1 MAKELTRKEKQITQL
16 YIETLEDVGR
26 NADNWISFLKR
37 ASYNYKYKFDEQI
50 LIYAQKPDAVACAE
64 TTIWNK
70 KLKRWVNKGAKGIAL
85 ITEKDGE
92 LGLRFVFD
100 VSDTNSNVYGRKL
113 KLWRAEERYTEDIIE
128 ALEDRFGTMEDKSNL
143 PLAIISTV
151 YNHIVDNMQDYLE
164 ELKSVTTNSK
174 LETLK
179 PEELENSFLEI
190 LIYSTIALT
199 MSRCGLDVNDYIRK
213 DCFKEI
219 EKFNTFETM
228 SILGTATRDFSK
240 EILLEISKT
249 VINLEKQE
257 KNKNYTFERLRK
269 NIYNKENEKGSVE
282 NENNLQSE
290 RKLSNTRLDNREN
303 REESGTRKISEN
315 EASIPKTEQERNI
328 HNASREQQTNRPLD
342 TNTGNSEQK
351 DSRDSRTDEE
361 KIWYNR
367 RIESEQS
374 NGMGRTD
381 EQYSS
386 DSRTDSNKGDNL
398 QLEEIQTEKEAENAS
413 FFDEQTIRK
422 ILEESPNI
430 EKNKVDFGN
439 FIYENHENKEKCKE
453 YIKQVLGNA
462 YTEFDVDD
470 KRVGYKVN
478 EDNLNL
484 WLGNYLTRSE
494 ECFVDWN
501 TITKYCIANH
511 VHYAIPKYNKDTYS
525 FMVGDVIH
533 LGLQEFTIIS
543 LDNGKM
549 TMYDNQ
555 FPLDQRTV
563 VIKDIMSKIAENPLN
578 DYLKDR
584 DIPEQEKENIEENL
598 FDKWLD
604 TFVEEKG
611 IDLGQILEVKTDKN
625 THYFEVGNII
635 ENIKATT
642 PEEQEEIKNMI
653 IKIDFYNGDV
663 IDYFKHL
670 AQALAQNYE
679 QQTEK
684 ENSNEEIDLL
694 DRVLRKHKIYD
705 IEIKIDDKGTLIA
718 KDNYNNQ
725 WVDKQF
731 YDFLFNEVFNYNDNG
746 KVDLI
751 DDEDFEKLK
760 EYRKK
765 YSNEIEENNIIP
777 QKIKKN
783 NNIEYFDL
791 HPEIPPEERNNFRIT
806 DDNLGVGTLKEK
818 YRNNIEAIKVLKLC
832 EEQNRYATPEEQEI
846 LSKYVGWGGLKSAF
860 EEQNE
865 NWANEYIELKGILT
879 EDEYKNARASSVTA
893 YYTPPV
899 VIRNIYKALQN
910 MGLKQANILEPAC
923 GIGNFFGMLPEELNN
938 CQMYGVELDS
948 ISGKIAQQLYQKS
961 TIAIQPYEKT
971 NIPDN
976 FFDVAVGNVPFD
988 DFKPNDRRYNK
999 NKFVLH
1005 DYFFAKTLDK
1015 VRPRRNY
1022 CFCNE
1027 QGNNG

>member
-64 TTIWNK
+64 ITIWNK

-113 KLWRAEERYTEDIIE
+113 KLWKVEEKYTEDIIE
-128 ALEDRFGTMEDKSNL
+128 TLEDRFGTMEDKSNL
-143 PLAIISTV
+143 PFAIISTV

-164 ELKSVTTNSK
+164 ELKNVTTNSK
-174 LETLK
+174 LEKLGQ
-179 PEELENSFLEI
+179 EELENSFLEI
-190 LIYSTIALT
+190 LIYSTIAVT
-199 MSRCGLDVNDYIRK
+199 MSRCGLDVNEYIRK

-219 EKFNTFETM
+219 ENFNTFETM

-257 KNKNYTFERLRK
+257 KNKNYTFEKLK
-269 NIYNKENEKGSVE
+269 QNIYNKENEKGSVE

-290 RKLSNTRLDNREN
+290 RELSNTRLDNREN
-303 REESGTRKISEN
+303 KQESRTRKISEN
-315 EASIPKTEQERNI
+315 EASISKTEQERNI
-328 HNASREQQTNRPLD
+328 YNASREQQTNRPLD
-342 TNTGNSEQK
+342 TNTGNSKRK
-351 DSRDSRTDEE
+351 DSRDSGTDEE
-361 KIWYNR
+361 KIWDNR

-381 EQYSS
+381 EQHSS
-386 DSRTDSNKGDNL
+386 DSRTDSDKGDNL
-398 QLEEIQTEKEAENAS
+398 QLEETQPEKEAENAS

-430 EKNKVDFGN
+430 EKNKVEFGN
-439 FIYENHENKEKCKE
+439 FIYENHEDKEKCKE

-470 KRVGYKVN
+470 NRVGYKVN
-478 EDNLNL
+478 ENNLNL

-494 ECFVDWN
+494 ECFVDWD
-501 TITKYCIANH
+501 TITKYCIVNH
-511 VHYAIPKYNKDTYS
+511 VHYAIPKYNKDTYN
-525 FMVGDVIH
+525 FMVGDVIS

-563 VIKDIMSKIAENPLN
+563 VIEDIMSKIAENPLN

-604 TFVEEKG
+604 TFIEEKG

-642 PEEQEEIKNMI
+642 PKEQEEIKNMI

-663 IDYFKHL
+663 VDYFKHL

-679 QQTEK
+679 QQMKIEEKTE
-684 ENSNEEIDLL
+684 ENEEQEY
-694 DRVLRKHKIYD
+694 VAEKI
-705 IEIKIDDKGTLIA
+705 
-718 KDNYNNQ
+718 
-725 WVDKQF
+725 V
-731 YDFLFNEVFNYNDNG
+731 
-746 KVDLI
+746 
-751 DDEDFEKLK
+751 
-760 EYRKK
+760 
-765 YSNEIEENNIIP
+765 
-777 QKIKKN
+777 KKN

-791 HPEIPPEERNNFRIT
+791 HPEIPSEERNNFKIT

-818 YRNNIEAIKVLKLC
+818 YKNNIEAIKVLKLC

-846 LSKYVGWGGLKSAF
+846 LSRYVGWGGLKSAF
-860 EEQNE
+860 DEQNE
-865 NWANEYIELKGILT
+865 NWTNEYIELKGILT

-923 GIGNFFGMLPEELNN
+923 GIGNFFGMLPEKLNN

-988 DFKPNDRRYNK
+988 EFKPNDRRYNK

-1015 VRPRRNY
+1015 VRPRWNY

>member
-1 MAKELTRKEKQITQL
+1 M
-16 YIETLEDVGR
+16 
-26 NADNWISFLKR
+26 
-37 ASYNYKYKFDEQI
+37 
-50 LIYAQKPDAVACAE
+50 IYAQKPDAVACAE

-85 ITEKDGE
+85 ITEKEGE

-113 KLWRAEERYTEDIIE
+113 KLWKVEEKYTEDIIE
-128 ALEDRFGTMEDKSNL
+128 TLEDRFGTMEDKSNL
-143 PLAIISTV
+143 PFAIISTV

-164 ELKSVTTNSK
+164 ELKNVTTNSK
-174 LETLK
+174 LEKLGQ
-179 PEELENSFLEI
+179 EELENSFLEI
-190 LIYSTIALT
+190 LIYSTIAVT
-199 MSRCGLDVNDYIRK
+199 MSRCGLDVNEYIRK

-219 EKFNTFETM
+219 ENFNTFETM

-257 KNKNYTFERLRK
+257 KNKNYTFEKLK
-269 NIYNKENEKGSVE
+269 QNIYNKENEKGSVE

-290 RKLSNTRLDNREN
+290 RELSNTRLDNREN
-303 REESGTRKISEN
+303 KQESGTRKISKN

-328 HNASREQQTNRPLD
+328 HNASREQQINRPLD
-342 TNTGNSEQK
+342 TNTGNSEQE
-351 DSRDSRTDEE
+351 DSRDSRTNEE
-361 KIWYNR
+361 KIWDNR
-367 RIESEQS
+367 RVESEQS

-381 EQYSS
+381 EQHSS
-386 DSRTDSNKGDNL
+386 DSRTDSNKGNNI

-413 FFDEQTIRK
+413 FFDDD
-422 ILEESPNI
+422 N
-430 EKNKVDFGN
+430 
-439 FIYENHENKEKCKE
+439 
-453 YIKQVLGNA
+453 
-462 YTEFDVDD
+462 YT
-470 KRVGYKVN
+470 
-478 EDNLNL
+478 
-484 WLGNYLTRSE
+484 
-494 ECFVDWN
+494 
-501 TITKYCIANH
+501 
-511 VHYAIPKYNKDTYS
+511 
-525 FMVGDVIH
+525 FMVGDTIY
-533 LGLQEFTIIS
+533 LGLQDFTILNIS
-543 LDNGKM
+543 NGKM
-549 TMYDNQ
+549 TIYDNQ

-563 VIKDIMSKIAENPLN
+563 VIKDIMQKIAENPMN

-584 DIPEQEKENIEENL
+584 ETPEIEQKEENIFNS
-598 FDKWLD
+598 WLD
-604 TFVEEKG
+604 TFIEEKG

-642 PEEQEEIKNMI
+642 PKEQEEIKNMI

-663 IDYFKHL
+663 VDYFKHL
-670 AQALAQNYE
+670 AQALVQNYE
-679 QQTEK
+679 QQMEK
-684 ENSNEEIDLL
+684 EQEVEETKEQEYIAE
-694 DRVLRKHKIYD
+694 KI
-705 IEIKIDDKGTLIA
+705 
-718 KDNYNNQ
+718 
-725 WVDKQF
+725 V
-731 YDFLFNEVFNYNDNG
+731 
-746 KVDLI
+746 
-751 DDEDFEKLK
+751 
-760 EYRKK
+760 
-765 YSNEIEENNIIP
+765 
-777 QKIKKN
+777 KKN
-783 NNIEYFDL
+783 KNIEYFDL
-791 HPEIPPEERNNFRIT
+791 HPEIPPEERNNFKIT

-818 YRNNIEAIKVLKLC
+818 YQNNIEAIKVLKLC
-832 EEQNRYATPEEQEI
+832 EEQNRYAMPEEQEI
-846 LSKYVGWGGLKSAF
+846 LSKYVGWGGLKSVF

-865 NWANEYIELKGILT
+865 NWSNEYAELKELLT

-893 YYTPPV
+893 YYTPPI

-948 ISGKIAQQLYQKS
+948 VSGRIAQQLYQKS
-961 TIAIQPYEKT
+961 TIAVQAYEKT

-1015 VRPRRNY
+1015 VRPRWNC

-1027 QGNNG
+1027 

>member
-16 YIETLEDVGR
+16 YIETLEDVSK

-50 LIYAQKPDAVACAE
+50 LIYAQRPDAVACAE

-70 KLKRWVNKGAKGIAL
+70 KLKRWVNKGSKGIAL
-85 ITEKDGE
+85 ITEKDGK

-113 KLWRAEERYTEDIIE
+113 KLWQAEEKYTDDIIE

-143 PLAIISTV
+143 PFAIISTV

-199 MSRCGLDVNDYIRK
+199 MSRCGLDVNKYIGK
-213 DCFKEI
+213 DCFNEI

-228 SILGTATRDFSK
+228 CILGTAIRDFSK

-290 RKLSNTRLDNREN
+290 RELSNTRLDNREDKQESGN
-303 REESGTRKISEN
+303 REISEN
-315 EASIPKTEQERNI
+315 EASIPKTEQEGNI
-328 HNASREQQTNRPLD
+328 HNASYEQQTNRPLD
-342 TNTGNSEQK
+342 TNTGNSEK
-351 DSRDSRTDEE
+351 EDNRVSRTNEE
-361 KIWYNR
+361 TVWNNR
-367 RIESEQS
+367 GIESKQS

-386 DSRTDSNKGDNL
+386 NSRADSNKRDNL
-398 QLEEIQTEKEAENAS
+398 QLEETQTEKEAENAS
-413 FFDEQTIRK
+413 FFD
-422 ILEESPNI
+422 
-430 EKNKVDFGN
+430 
-439 FIYENHENKEKCKE
+439 
-453 YIKQVLGNA
+453 
-462 YTEFDVDD
+462 
-470 KRVGYKVN
+470 
-478 EDNLNL
+478 
-484 WLGNYLTRSE
+484 GNYT
-494 ECFVDWN
+494 
-501 TITKYCIANH
+501 
-511 VHYAIPKYNKDTYS
+511 

-533 LGLQEFTIIS
+533 LGLDEFTIIS
-543 LDNGKM
+543 LDNEKM

-563 VIKDIMSKIAENPLN
+563 VIKDIIPKIAENPLN

-584 DIPEQEKENIEENL
+584 ETPKIEPKQENIFNN
-598 FDKWLD
+598 WLD
-604 TFVEEKG
+604 TFIEEKG
-611 IDLGQILEVKTDKN
+611 IDLEQILEVKTEKN
-625 THYFEVGNII
+625 THYFEVGNVI

-642 PEEQEEIKNMI
+642 PEEQEEIKKTI

-663 IDYFKHL
+663 VDYFKHL

-679 QQTEK
+679 REIEK
-684 ENSNEEIDLL
+684 
-694 DRVLRKHKIYD
+694 
-705 IEIKIDDKGTLIA
+705 
-718 KDNYNNQ
+718 
-725 WVDKQF
+725 KQ
-731 YDFLFNEVFNYNDNG
+731 
-746 KVDLI
+746 
-751 DDEDFEKLK
+751 
-760 EYRKK
+760 
-765 YSNEIEENNIIP
+765 EIEETEKQEHIAE
-777 QKIKKN
+777 KIVKKN
-783 NNIEYFDL
+783 KNIEYFDL

-818 YRNNIEAIKVLKLC
+818 YKNNIEAIKVLKQC
-832 EEQNRYATPEEQEI
+832 EEQNRYATIEEQEI

-865 NWANEYIELKGILT
+865 NWANEYVELKEILT

-923 GIGNFFGMLPEELNN
+923 GVGNFFGMLPEELSN

-948 ISGKIAQQLYQKS
+948 VSGRIAQQLYQKS
-961 TIAIQPYEKT
+961 TIAVQAYEKT
-971 NIPDN
+971 NILDN

-1015 VRPRRNY
+1015 VRPRWNCSICY
-1022 CFCNE
+1022 K
-1027 QGNNG
+1027 

>member
-1 MAKELTRKEKQITQL
+1 MAKELTRKEKQITEL
-16 YIETLEDVGR
+16 YIETIKDVGK

-85 ITEKDGE
+85 ITEKEGE

-113 KLWRAEERYTEDIIE
+113 KLWKVEEKYTEDIIE

-143 PLAIISTV
+143 PFAIISTV

-164 ELKSVTTNSK
+164 ELKNVTTNSK
-174 LETLK
+174 LEKLGQ
-179 PEELENSFLEI
+179 EELENSFLEI
-190 LIYSTIALT
+190 LIYSTIAVT
-199 MSRCGLDVNDYIRK
+199 MSRCGLDVNEYIRK

-219 EKFNTFETM
+219 ENFNTFETM

-257 KNKNYTFERLRK
+257 KNKNYTFEKLK
-269 NIYNKENEKGSVE
+269 QNIYNKENEKGSVE

-290 RKLSNTRLDNREN
+290 RELSNTRLDNREN
-303 REESGTRKISEN
+303 KQESGTRKISKN

-328 HNASREQQTNRPLD
+328 HNASREQQINRPLD
-342 TNTGNSEQK
+342 TNTGNSEQE
-351 DSRDSRTDEE
+351 DSRDSRTNEE
-361 KIWYNR
+361 KIWDNR
-367 RIESEQS
+367 RVESEQS

-381 EQYSS
+381 EQHSS
-386 DSRTDSNKGDNL
+386 DSRTDSNKGNNI

-413 FFDEQTIRK
+413 FFDDD
-422 ILEESPNI
+422 N
-430 EKNKVDFGN
+430 
-439 FIYENHENKEKCKE
+439 
-453 YIKQVLGNA
+453 
-462 YTEFDVDD
+462 YT
-470 KRVGYKVN
+470 
-478 EDNLNL
+478 
-484 WLGNYLTRSE
+484 
-494 ECFVDWN
+494 
-501 TITKYCIANH
+501 
-511 VHYAIPKYNKDTYS
+511 
-525 FMVGDVIH
+525 FMVGDTIY
-533 LGLQEFTIIS
+533 LGLQDFTILNIS
-543 LDNGKM
+543 NGKM
-549 TMYDNQ
+549 TIYDNQ

-563 VIKDIMSKIAENPLN
+563 VIKDIMQKIAENPMN

-584 DIPEQEKENIEENL
+584 ETPEIEQKEENIFNS
-598 FDKWLD
+598 WLD
-604 TFVEEKG
+604 TFIEEKG

-642 PEEQEEIKNMI
+642 PKEQEEIKNMI

-663 IDYFKHL
+663 VDYFKHL
-670 AQALAQNYE
+670 AQALVQNYE
-679 QQTEK
+679 QQMEK
-684 ENSNEEIDLL
+684 EQEVEETKEQEYIAE
-694 DRVLRKHKIYD
+694 KI
-705 IEIKIDDKGTLIA
+705 
-718 KDNYNNQ
+718 
-725 WVDKQF
+725 V
-731 YDFLFNEVFNYNDNG
+731 
-746 KVDLI
+746 
-751 DDEDFEKLK
+751 
-760 EYRKK
+760 
-765 YSNEIEENNIIP
+765 
-777 QKIKKN
+777 KKN
-783 NNIEYFDL
+783 KNIEYFDL
-791 HPEIPPEERNNFRIT
+791 HPEIPPEERNNFKIT

-818 YRNNIEAIKVLKLC
+818 YQNNIEAIKVLKLC
-832 EEQNRYATPEEQEI
+832 EEQNRYAMPEEQEI
-846 LSKYVGWGGLKSAF
+846 LSKYVGWGGLKSVF

-865 NWANEYIELKGILT
+865 NWSNEYAELKELLT

-893 YYTPPV
+893 YYTPPI

-948 ISGKIAQQLYQKS
+948 VSGRIAQQLYQKS
-961 TIAIQPYEKT
+961 TIAVQAYEKT

-1015 VRPRRNY
+1015 VRPRWNC

-1027 QGNNG
+1027 

>member
-16 YIETLEDVGR
+16 YIETLEEVSR

-70 KLKRWVNKGAKGIAL
+70 KLKRWVNKGSKGIAL

-113 KLWRAEERYTEDIIE
+113 KLWQAEEKYTDDIIE

-164 ELKSVTTNSK
+164 ELKSVTANSK

-213 DCFKEI
+213 DCFNEI

-228 SILGTATRDFSK
+228 CILGTATRDFSK

-290 RKLSNTRLDNREN
+290 RELSNTRLDNREN
-303 REESGTRKISEN
+303 KQESGTREISEN
-315 EASIPKTEQERNI
+315 EASIPKTEQEGNI
-328 HNASREQQTNRPLD
+328 HNASYEQQTNRPLD
-342 TNTGNSEQK
+342 TNTGNSEK
-351 DSRDSRTDEE
+351 EDNRVSGTDEE
-361 KIWYNR
+361 TVWNNR
-367 RIESEQS
+367 GIESEQP
-374 NGMGRTD
+374 NGMGRAD

-386 DSRTDSNKGDNL
+386 DSRTDSSKRDNL
-398 QLEEIQTEKEAENAS
+398 QLEETQTEKEAENAS
-413 FFDEQTIRK
+413 FFDEQTIRR

-430 EKNKVDFGN
+430 EKNKVEFSN
-439 FIYENHENKEKCKE
+439 FIYENNEDKEKCKE

-462 YTEFDVDD
+462 YTEFYLDD

-484 WLGNYLTRSE
+484 WLGSYLSRTD
-494 ECFVDWN
+494 ECFIDWD
-501 TITKYCIANH
+501 TITKYCIVNN
-511 VHYAIPKYNKDTYS
+511 VHYAIPKYNKENYT

-533 LGLQEFTIIS
+533 LGLNEFTIIS

-549 TMYDNQ
+549 TIYDNQ

-563 VIKDIMSKIAENPLN
+563 VIKDILSKIAENPLN

-584 DIPEQEKENIEENL
+584 DIPEQEQEKTEENS
-598 FDKWLD
+598 FNKWLD
-604 TFVEEKG
+604 TFIEEKG
-611 IDLGQILEVKTDKN
+611 IDLGQILEIKTENN
-625 THYFEVGNII
+625 THYFEVGNVI

-653 IKIDFYNGDV
+653 VKIDFYNGDV
-663 IDYFKHL
+663 VDYFKHL
-670 AQALAQNYE
+670 AQALAQNFE
-679 QQTEK
+679 QQTSR
-684 ENSNEEIDLL
+684 NHNNEEIDLL
-694 DRVLRKHKIYD
+694 DRVLRNHKIYD

-718 KDNYNNQ
+718 KDSYNNQ
-725 WVDKQF
+725 WEDKQF

-746 KVDLI
+746 TVDLI
-751 DDEDFEKLK
+751 DDEDFEKLT

-765 YSNEIEENNIIP
+765 YSNEVVENNVIP
-777 QKIKKN
+777 KTTRKN

-791 HPEIPPEERNNFRIT
+791 HPEIPPEERNNFKIT

-818 YRNNIEAIKVLKLC
+818 YKNNIEAIKVLKLC

-865 NWANEYIELKGILT
+865 NWANEYVELKEILT

-923 GIGNFFGMLPEELNN
+923 GVGNFFGMLPEELSN

-948 ISGKIAQQLYQKS
+948 ISGRIAQQLYQKS
-961 TIAIQPYEKT
+961 TIAVQAYEKT

-976 FFDVAVGNVPFD
+976 FFDVAIGNVPFD

-1015 VRPRRNY
+1015 VRPRWNCSICY
-1022 CFCNE
+1022 K
-1027 QGNNG
+1027 

>member
-16 YIETLEDVGR
+16 YIETLEDVSK

-50 LIYAQKPDAVACAE
+50 LIYAQRPDAVACAE

-70 KLKRWVNKGAKGIAL
+70 KLKRWVNKGSKGIAL

-92 LGLRFVFD
+92 LRLRFVFD

-113 KLWRAEERYTEDIIE
+113 KLWQAEEKYTDDIIE

-143 PLAIISTV
+143 PFAIISTV

-199 MSRCGLDVNDYIRK
+199 MSRCGLDVNKYIGK
-213 DCFKEI
+213 DCFNEI

-228 SILGTATRDFSK
+228 CILGTATRDFSK

-303 REESGTRKISEN
+303 KQESGTREISEN
-315 EASIPKTEQERNI
+315 ETSIPKTEQEGNI
-328 HNASREQQTNRPLD
+328 HNASYEQQTNRPLD
-342 TNTGNSEQK
+342 TNTGNSEK
-351 DSRDSRTDEE
+351 EDNRVSRTNEE
-361 KIWYNR
+361 TVWNNR
-367 RIESEQS
+367 GIESEQP

-386 DSRTDSNKGDNL
+386 DSRADSNKRDNL
-398 QLEEIQTEKEAENAS
+398 QLEETQTEKEAENAS
-413 FFDEQTIRK
+413 FFD
-422 ILEESPNI
+422 
-430 EKNKVDFGN
+430 
-439 FIYENHENKEKCKE
+439 
-453 YIKQVLGNA
+453 
-462 YTEFDVDD
+462 
-470 KRVGYKVN
+470 
-478 EDNLNL
+478 
-484 WLGNYLTRSE
+484 GNYT
-494 ECFVDWN
+494 
-501 TITKYCIANH
+501 
-511 VHYAIPKYNKDTYS
+511 

-533 LGLQEFTIIS
+533 LGLDEFTIIS
-543 LDNGKM
+543 LDNEKM

-563 VIKDIMSKIAENPLN
+563 VIKDIIPKIAENPLN

-584 DIPEQEKENIEENL
+584 ETPKIEPKQENVFNN
-598 FDKWLD
+598 WLD
-604 TFVEEKG
+604 TFIEEKG
-611 IDLGQILEVKTDKN
+611 IDLEQILEVKTEKN
-625 THYFEVGNII
+625 THYFEVGNVI
-635 ENIKATT
+635 ENIKTTT
-642 PEEQEEIKNMI
+642 PEEQEEIKKTI

-663 IDYFKHL
+663 VDYFKHL
-670 AQALAQNYE
+670 AQALAQNFE
-679 QQTEK
+679 QQTSR
-684 ENSNEEIDLL
+684 NYNNEEIDLL
-694 DRVLRKHKIYD
+694 DRVLRNHKIYD

-718 KDNYNNQ
+718 KDSYNNQ
-725 WVDKQF
+725 WEDKQF

-746 KVDLI
+746 TVDLI
-751 DDEDFEKLK
+751 DDEDFEKLT

-765 YSNEIEENNIIP
+765 YSNEVVENNVIP
-777 QKIKKN
+777 KTTRKN

-818 YRNNIEAIKVLKLC
+818 YKNNIEAIKVLKQC

-865 NWANEYIELKGILT
+865 NWANEYVELKEILT

-923 GIGNFFGMLPEELNN
+923 GVGNFFGMLPEELSN

-948 ISGKIAQQLYQKS
+948 VSGRIAQQLYQKS
-961 TIAIQPYEKT
+961 TIAVQAYEKT

-1015 VRPRRNY
+1015 VRPRWNCSICY
-1022 CFCNE
+1022 K
-1027 QGNNG
+1027 

>member
-1 MAKELTRKEKQITQL
+1 MAKELTRKEKQITEL
-16 YIETLEDVGR
+16 YIETIKDVGK

-85 ITEKDGE
+85 ITEKEGE

-113 KLWRAEERYTEDIIE
+113 KLWKVEEKYTEDIIE
-128 ALEDRFGTMEDKSNL
+128 TLEDRFGTMEDKSNL
-143 PLAIISTV
+143 PFAIISTV

-164 ELKSVTTNSK
+164 ELKNVTTNSK
-174 LETLK
+174 LEKLGQ
-179 PEELENSFLEI
+179 EELENSFLEI
-190 LIYSTIALT
+190 LIYSTIAVT
-199 MSRCGLDVNDYIRK
+199 MSRCGLDVNEYIRK

-219 EKFNTFETM
+219 ENFNTFETM

-257 KNKNYTFERLRK
+257 KNKNYTFEKLK
-269 NIYNKENEKGSVE
+269 QNIYNKENEKGSVE

-290 RKLSNTRLDNREN
+290 RELSNTRLDNREN
-303 REESGTRKISEN
+303 KQESGTRKISKN

-328 HNASREQQTNRPLD
+328 HNASREQQINRPLD
-342 TNTGNSEQK
+342 TNTGNSEQE
-351 DSRDSRTDEE
+351 DSRDSRTNEE
-361 KIWYNR
+361 KIWDNR
-367 RIESEQS
+367 RVESEQS

-381 EQYSS
+381 EQHSS
-386 DSRTDSNKGDNL
+386 DSRTDSNKGNNI

-413 FFDEQTIRK
+413 FFDDD
-422 ILEESPNI
+422 N
-430 EKNKVDFGN
+430 
-439 FIYENHENKEKCKE
+439 
-453 YIKQVLGNA
+453 
-462 YTEFDVDD
+462 YT
-470 KRVGYKVN
+470 
-478 EDNLNL
+478 
-484 WLGNYLTRSE
+484 
-494 ECFVDWN
+494 
-501 TITKYCIANH
+501 
-511 VHYAIPKYNKDTYS
+511 
-525 FMVGDVIH
+525 FMVGDTIY
-533 LGLQEFTIIS
+533 LGLQDFTILNIS
-543 LDNGKM
+543 NGKM
-549 TMYDNQ
+549 TIYDNQ

-563 VIKDIMSKIAENPLN
+563 VIKDIMQKIAENPMN

-584 DIPEQEKENIEENL
+584 ETPEIEQKEENIFNS
-598 FDKWLD
+598 WLD
-604 TFVEEKG
+604 TFIEEKG

-635 ENIKATT
+635 ENIKATI
-642 PEEQEEIKNMI
+642 PKEQEEIKKMI

-663 IDYFKHL
+663 VDYFKHL
-670 AQALAQNYE
+670 AQALVQNYE
-679 QQTEK
+679 QQMEK
-684 ENSNEEIDLL
+684 EQEVEETKEQEYIAE
-694 DRVLRKHKIYD
+694 KI
-705 IEIKIDDKGTLIA
+705 
-718 KDNYNNQ
+718 
-725 WVDKQF
+725 V
-731 YDFLFNEVFNYNDNG
+731 
-746 KVDLI
+746 
-751 DDEDFEKLK
+751 
-760 EYRKK
+760 
-765 YSNEIEENNIIP
+765 
-777 QKIKKN
+777 KKN
-783 NNIEYFDL
+783 KNIEYFDL
-791 HPEIPPEERNNFRIT
+791 HPEIPPEERNNFKIT

-818 YRNNIEAIKVLKLC
+818 YQNNIEAIKVLKLC
-832 EEQNRYATPEEQEI
+832 EEQNRYAMPEEQEI
-846 LSKYVGWGGLKSAF
+846 LSKYVGWGGLKSVF

-865 NWANEYIELKGILT
+865 NWSNEYAELKELLT

-893 YYTPPV
+893 YYTPPI

-948 ISGKIAQQLYQKS
+948 VSGRIAQQLYQKS
-961 TIAIQPYEKT
+961 TIAVQAYEKT

-1015 VRPRRNY
+1015 VRPRWNC

-1027 QGNNG
+1027 

>member
-16 YIETLEDVGR
+16 YIETLEDVNK

-50 LIYAQKPDAVACAE
+50 LIYAQRPDAVACAE

-70 KLKRWVNKGAKGIAL
+70 KLKRWVNKGSKGIAL
-85 ITEKDGE
+85 ITEKDGK

-113 KLWRAEERYTEDIIE
+113 KLWQAEEKYTDDIIE

-143 PLAIISTV
+143 PFAIISTV

-199 MSRCGLDVNDYIRK
+199 MSRCGLDVNKYIGK
-213 DCFKEI
+213 DCFNEI

-228 SILGTATRDFSK
+228 CILGTAIRDFSK

-290 RKLSNTRLDNREN
+290 RELSNTRLDNREDKQESGN
-303 REESGTRKISEN
+303 REISEN
-315 EASIPKTEQERNI
+315 EASIPKTEQEGNI
-328 HNASREQQTNRPLD
+328 HNASYEQQTNRPLD
-342 TNTGNSEQK
+342 TNTGNSEK
-351 DSRDSRTDEE
+351 EDNRVSRTNEE
-361 KIWYNR
+361 TVWNNR
-367 RIESEQS
+367 GIESKQS

-386 DSRTDSNKGDNL
+386 NSRADSNKRDNL
-398 QLEEIQTEKEAENAS
+398 QLEETQTEKEAENAS
-413 FFDEQTIRK
+413 FFD
-422 ILEESPNI
+422 
-430 EKNKVDFGN
+430 
-439 FIYENHENKEKCKE
+439 
-453 YIKQVLGNA
+453 
-462 YTEFDVDD
+462 
-470 KRVGYKVN
+470 
-478 EDNLNL
+478 
-484 WLGNYLTRSE
+484 GNYT
-494 ECFVDWN
+494 
-501 TITKYCIANH
+501 
-511 VHYAIPKYNKDTYS
+511 

-533 LGLQEFTIIS
+533 LGLDEFTIIS
-543 LDNGKM
+543 LDNEKM

-563 VIKDIMSKIAENPLN
+563 VIKDIIPKIAENPLN

-584 DIPEQEKENIEENL
+584 ETPKIEPKQENIFNN
-598 FDKWLD
+598 WLD
-604 TFVEEKG
+604 TFIEEKG
-611 IDLGQILEVKTDKN
+611 IDLEQILEVKTEKN
-625 THYFEVGNII
+625 THYFEVGNVI

-642 PEEQEEIKNMI
+642 PEEQEEIKKTI

-663 IDYFKHL
+663 VDYFKHL

-679 QQTEK
+679 REIEK
-684 ENSNEEIDLL
+684 
-694 DRVLRKHKIYD
+694 
-705 IEIKIDDKGTLIA
+705 
-718 KDNYNNQ
+718 
-725 WVDKQF
+725 KQ
-731 YDFLFNEVFNYNDNG
+731 
-746 KVDLI
+746 
-751 DDEDFEKLK
+751 
-760 EYRKK
+760 
-765 YSNEIEENNIIP
+765 EIEETEKQEHIAE
-777 QKIKKN
+777 KIVKKN
-783 NNIEYFDL
+783 KNIEYFDL

-818 YRNNIEAIKVLKLC
+818 YKNNIEAIKVLKQC
-832 EEQNRYATPEEQEI
+832 EEQNRYATIEEQEI

-865 NWANEYIELKGILT
+865 NWANEYVELKEILT

-923 GIGNFFGMLPEELNN
+923 GVGNFFGMLPEELSN

-948 ISGKIAQQLYQKS
+948 VSGRIAQQLYQKS
-961 TIAIQPYEKT
+961 TIAVQAYEKT
-971 NIPDN
+971 NILDN

-1015 VRPRRNY
+1015 VRPRWNCSICY
-1022 CFCNE
+1022 K
-1027 QGNNG
+1027 

>member
-16 YIETLEDVGR
+16 YIETLEEVSR

-70 KLKRWVNKGAKGIAL
+70 KLKRWVNKGSKGIAL

-113 KLWRAEERYTEDIIE
+113 KLWQAEEKYTDDIIE

-164 ELKSVTTNSK
+164 ELKSVTANSK

-213 DCFKEI
+213 DCFNEI

-228 SILGTATRDFSK
+228 CILGTATRDFSK

-290 RKLSNTRLDNREN
+290 RELSNTRLDNREN
-303 REESGTRKISEN
+303 KQESGTREISEN
-315 EASIPKTEQERNI
+315 EASISKTEQEGNI
-328 HNASREQQTNRPLD
+328 HNASYEQQTNRPLD
-342 TNTGNSEQK
+342 TNTGNSEK
-351 DSRDSRTDEE
+351 EDNRVSGTDEE
-361 KIWYNR
+361 TVWNNR
-367 RIESEQS
+367 GIESEQP
-374 NGMGRTD
+374 NGMGRAD

-386 DSRTDSNKGDNL
+386 DSRTDSSKRDNL
-398 QLEEIQTEKEAENAS
+398 QLEETQTEKEAENAS
-413 FFDEQTIRK
+413 FFDEQTIRR

-430 EKNKVDFGN
+430 EKNKVEFSN
-439 FIYENHENKEKCKE
+439 FIYENNEDKEKCKE

-462 YTEFDVDD
+462 YTEFYLDD

-484 WLGNYLTRSE
+484 WLGNYLSRTD
-494 ECFVDWN
+494 ECFIDWD
-501 TITKYCIANH
+501 TITKYCIVNN
-511 VHYAIPKYNKDTYS
+511 VHYAIPKYNKENYT
-525 FMVGDVIH
+525 FIVGDVIH
-533 LGLQEFTIIS
+533 LGLNEFTIIS

-549 TMYDNQ
+549 TIYDNQ
-555 FPLDQRTV
+555 FPLDQKTV
-563 VIKDIMSKIAENPLN
+563 VIKDILSKIAENPLN

-584 DIPEQEKENIEENL
+584 DISKQEQEKAEENS
-598 FDKWLD
+598 FNKWLD

-611 IDLGQILEVKTDKN
+611 IDLGQILEIKTENN
-625 THYFEVGNII
+625 TLYFEVGNII

-642 PEEQEEIKNMI
+642 PEKQEEIKNMI
-653 IKIDFYNGDV
+653 VKIDFYNGDV
-663 IDYFKHL
+663 VDYFKHL
-670 AQALAQNYE
+670 AQALAQNFE
-679 QQTEK
+679 QQTEQK
-684 ENSNEEIDLL
+684 EVE
-694 DRVLRKHKIYD
+694 
-705 IEIKIDDKGTLIA
+705 
-718 KDNYNNQ
+718 
-725 WVDKQF
+725 
-731 YDFLFNEVFNYNDNG
+731 
-746 KVDLI
+746 
-751 DDEDFEKLK
+751 
-760 EYRKK
+760 
-765 YSNEIEENNIIP
+765 EENKEEYVAE
-777 QKIKKN
+777 KIVKKN
-783 NNIEYFDL
+783 KNIKYFDL

-818 YRNNIEAIKVLKLC
+818 YKNNIEAIKVLKQC

-865 NWANEYIELKGILT
+865 NWANEYVELKEILT

-923 GIGNFFGMLPEELNN
+923 GVGNFFGMLPEELSN

-948 ISGKIAQQLYQKS
+948 ISGRIAQQLYQKS
-961 TIAIQPYEKT
+961 TIAVQAYEKT

-1015 VRPRRNY
+1015 VRPRWNCSICY
-1022 CFCNE
+1022 K
-1027 QGNNG
+1027 

>member
-1 MAKELTRKEKQITQL
+1 MAKELTRKEKQITEL
-16 YIETLEDVGR
+16 YIETIKDVGK

-85 ITEKDGE
+85 ITEKEGE

-113 KLWRAEERYTEDIIE
+113 KLWKVEEKYTEDIIE
-128 ALEDRFGTMEDKSNL
+128 TLEDRFGTMEDKSNL
-143 PLAIISTV
+143 PFAIISTV

-164 ELKSVTTNSK
+164 ELKNVTTNSK
-174 LETLK
+174 LEKLGQ
-179 PEELENSFLEI
+179 EELENSFLEI
-190 LIYSTIALT
+190 LIYSTIAVT
-199 MSRCGLDVNDYIRK
+199 MSRCGLDVNEYIRK

-219 EKFNTFETM
+219 ENFNTFETM

-257 KNKNYTFERLRK
+257 KNKNYTFEKLK
-269 NIYNKENEKGSVE
+269 QNIYNKENEKGSVE

-290 RKLSNTRLDNREN
+290 RELSNTRLDNREN
-303 REESGTRKISEN
+303 KQESGTRKISKN

-328 HNASREQQTNRPLD
+328 HNASREQQINRPLD
-342 TNTGNSEQK
+342 TNTGNSEQE
-351 DSRDSRTDEE
+351 DSRDSRTNEE
-361 KIWYNR
+361 KIWDNR
-367 RIESEQS
+367 RVESEQS

-381 EQYSS
+381 EQHSS
-386 DSRTDSNKGDNL
+386 DSRTDSNKGNNI

-413 FFDEQTIRK
+413 FFDDD
-422 ILEESPNI
+422 N
-430 EKNKVDFGN
+430 
-439 FIYENHENKEKCKE
+439 
-453 YIKQVLGNA
+453 
-462 YTEFDVDD
+462 YT
-470 KRVGYKVN
+470 
-478 EDNLNL
+478 
-484 WLGNYLTRSE
+484 
-494 ECFVDWN
+494 
-501 TITKYCIANH
+501 
-511 VHYAIPKYNKDTYS
+511 
-525 FMVGDVIH
+525 FMVGDTIY
-533 LGLQEFTIIS
+533 LGLQDFTILNIS
-543 LDNGKM
+543 NGKM
-549 TMYDNQ
+549 TIYDNQ

-563 VIKDIMSKIAENPLN
+563 VIKDIMQKIAENPMN

-584 DIPEQEKENIEENL
+584 ETPEIEQKEENIFNS
-598 FDKWLD
+598 WLD
-604 TFVEEKG
+604 TFIEEKG

-642 PEEQEEIKNMI
+642 PKEQEEIKNMI

-663 IDYFKHL
+663 VDYFKHL
-670 AQALAQNYE
+670 AQALVQNYE
-679 QQTEK
+679 QQMEK
-684 ENSNEEIDLL
+684 EQEVEETKEQEYIAE
-694 DRVLRKHKIYD
+694 KI
-705 IEIKIDDKGTLIA
+705 
-718 KDNYNNQ
+718 
-725 WVDKQF
+725 V
-731 YDFLFNEVFNYNDNG
+731 
-746 KVDLI
+746 
-751 DDEDFEKLK
+751 
-760 EYRKK
+760 
-765 YSNEIEENNIIP
+765 
-777 QKIKKN
+777 KKN
-783 NNIEYFDL
+783 KNIEYFDL
-791 HPEIPPEERNNFRIT
+791 HPEIPPEERNNFKIT

-818 YRNNIEAIKVLKLC
+818 YQNNIEAIKVLKLC
-832 EEQNRYATPEEQEI
+832 EEQNRYAMPEEQEI
-846 LSKYVGWGGLKSAF
+846 LSKYVGWGGLKSVF

-865 NWANEYIELKGILT
+865 NWSNEYAELKELLT

-893 YYTPPV
+893 YYTPPI

-948 ISGKIAQQLYQKS
+948 VSGRIAQQLYQKS
-961 TIAIQPYEKT
+961 TIAVQAYEKT

-976 FFDVAVGNVPFD
+976 FFDIAVGNVPFD

-1015 VRPRRNY
+1015 VRPRWNC

-1027 QGNNG
+1027 

>member
-37 ASYNYKYKFDEQI
+37 ASHNYKYKFDEQI

-257 KNKNYTFERLRK
+257 KNKNYTFERLRR

-282 NENNLQSE
+282 NENNLQSKRE
-290 RKLSNTRLDNREN
+290 LSNTRLDNREN
-303 REESGTRKISEN
+303 REESGIRKISEN

-328 HNASREQQTNRPLD
+328 HNASREQQTNRSLD

-361 KIWYNR
+361 KIWDNR

-381 EQYSS
+381 EQHSS
-386 DSRTDSNKGDNL
+386 DSRTDSNKGNNI
-398 QLEEIQTEKEAENAS
+398 QLEETQTEKEAENAS
-413 FFDEQTIRK
+413 FFD
-422 ILEESPNI
+422 
-430 EKNKVDFGN
+430 D
-439 FIYENHENKEKCKE
+439 EN
-453 YIKQVLGNA
+453 
-462 YTEFDVDD
+462 YT
-470 KRVGYKVN
+470 
-478 EDNLNL
+478 
-484 WLGNYLTRSE
+484 
-494 ECFVDWN
+494 
-501 TITKYCIANH
+501 
-511 VHYAIPKYNKDTYS
+511 
-525 FMVGDVIH
+525 FMVGDTIY
-533 LGLQEFTIIS
+533 LGLQDFTILNIS
-543 LDNGKM
+543 NGKM
-549 TMYDNQ
+549 TIYDNQ

-563 VIKDIMSKIAENPLN
+563 VIKDIMQKIAENPMN

-584 DIPEQEKENIEENL
+584 ETPEIEQKEENIFNS
-598 FDKWLD
+598 WLD
-604 TFVEEKG
+604 TFIEEKG

-642 PEEQEEIKNMI
+642 PKEQEEIKNMI
-653 IKIDFYNGDV
+653 IEIDFYNGDV
-663 IDYFKHL
+663 VDYFKHL

-679 QQTEK
+679 QQM
-684 ENSNEEIDLL
+684 
-694 DRVLRKHKIYD
+694 
-705 IEIKIDDKGTLIA
+705 
-718 KDNYNNQ
+718 
-725 WVDKQF
+725 
-731 YDFLFNEVFNYNDNG
+731 
-746 KVDLI
+746 
-751 DDEDFEKLK
+751 
-760 EYRKK
+760 
-765 YSNEIEENNIIP
+765 EIEEKTEENKE
-777 QKIKKN
+777 QEYVAEKIVKKN

-791 HPEIPPEERNNFRIT
+791 HPEIPPEERNNFKIT
-806 DDNLGVGTLKEK
+806 DDNLGGGTLKEK
-818 YRNNIEAIKVLKLC
+818 YKNNIEAIKVLKLC

-846 LSKYVGWGGLKSAF
+846 LSGYVGWGGLKSAF

-1015 VRPRRNY
+1015 VRPRWNH

-1027 QGNNG
+1027 QGHNG